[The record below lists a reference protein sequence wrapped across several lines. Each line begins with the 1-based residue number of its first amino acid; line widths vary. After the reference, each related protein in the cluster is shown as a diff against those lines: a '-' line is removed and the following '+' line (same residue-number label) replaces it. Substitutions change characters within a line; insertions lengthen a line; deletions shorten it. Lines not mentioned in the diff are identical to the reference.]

1 MEQKKENELTTD
13 ELQPVSGG
21 AGVLKMDDY
30 EERWKGIE
38 LRPGYQTT
46 AMQGGNDGYF
56 KPYGRPG
63 EPKK

>member
-30 EERWKGIE
+30 EERWKGIS
-38 LRPGYQTT
+38 LKAGYQTT
-46 AMQGGNDGYF
+46 AIKGGNDGYF
-56 KPYGRPG
+56 GRPG